1 MLAGK
6 LRATLTLSAI
16 IFFSACSSDNANN
29 VSSDA
34 NNGACPT
41 DWRSALDDHGEAGF
55 SGTLVYVEQVS
66 VVCSFASGLA
76 NRDTNRPITTDTVF
90 SIGSI
95 TKTFTAAAVLKLI
108 DDERFTLDD
117 SAGSLLTGLSGP
129 AATASIA
136 QLLSHTSGL
145 QGVHSEDF
153 VPMDAA
159 EAIIAISAL
168 GSAFEPGTD
177 YLYSNSGYSVLAL
190 IVNELT
196 GSYREYIANEILTLR
211 NGERLGGF
219 WSGAPSAE
227 GPRAFGYSADGNVSE
242 QLGDFTGPHWAF
254 DGNGG
259 LAMTSEQLAAW
270 TQALADGEII
280 SLDAVE
286 TMRTIIWDFSDGSGE
301 APGWLVSGRP
311 IYDQTVLEANGASSI
326 IKHEMSLAWQPETGR
341 ILVVATNVNEGPFIA
356 EEETVDVFNSGGP
369 INGPALLSAEDAAFI
384 ESVSGR
390 YTTGS
395 EYFTVARLDDDLVIA
410 ANSTGTIA
418 ALFPPGELIADFD
431 EHTARV
437 TAFFNGETAAGLA
450 EIELLTNNNGGISPV
465 VASLGTFIDEEGVA
479 TAVEIIFGP
488 DDKALGIY
496 RLRPNGSLISAW
508 IQRWPGQLEFMPH
521 VPLKREGNQWVPAV
535 VDWPIAS
542 IAVSFSD
549 DGSMTVAGPNSAVQ
563 AFPE

>member
-1 MLAGK
+1 MFELRVALA
-6 LRATLTLSAI
+6 LSAVL
-16 IFFSACSSDNANN
+16 FFSACSSDNENHA
-29 VSSDA
+29 SSDTT
-34 NNGACPT
+34 NGACPT
-41 DWRSALDDHGEAGF
+41 DWQSALDAHEYAGF
-55 SGTLVYVEQVS
+55 SGTLVYVEQGS
-66 VVCSFASGLA
+66 VVCSFASGQA
-76 NRDTNRPITTDTVF
+76 DRSTNRPITTETVF

-108 DDERFTLDD
+108 DEERFTLDD
-117 SAGSLLTGLSGP
+117 SAGSLLPGLSGP
-129 AATASIA
+129 AAAASIA

-145 QGVHSEDF
+145 QGVHSADF

-159 EAIIAISAL
+159 EAITAISAL
-168 GSAFEPGTD
+168 GSAFESGTD

-196 GSYREYIANEILTLR
+196 GSYRQYIANEILTLPD
-211 NGERLGGF
+211 GERLGGF
-219 WSGAPSAE
+219 WSGTPSAE
-227 GPRAFGYSADGNVSE
+227 GPRAFGYSADGTLSE
-242 QLGDFTGPHWAF
+242 QLGNFAGPHWAF

-259 LAMTSEQLAAW
+259 LAMTSEQLATW
-270 TQALADGEII
+270 TQALTNGEII
-280 SLDAVE
+280 SPDAVD
-286 TMRTIIWDFSDGSGE
+286 TMSTIIWDFGDGSGE
-301 APGWLVSGRP
+301 APGWLVTGQP
-311 IYDQTVLEANGASSI
+311 IYEQTVLEANGASSI
-326 IKHEMSLAWQPETGR
+326 VKHEMSLAWQPETGR
-341 ILVVATNVNEGPFIA
+341 ILVVATNANEGRFIA
-356 EEETVDVFNSGGP
+356 EEETADVFTSGGA
-369 INGPALLSAEDAAFI
+369 INGPTLLSAEDAAFI

-410 ANSTGTIA
+410 ANGTDTIA
-418 ALFPPGELIADFD
+418 ALFPPGELRADFD

-437 TAFFNGETAAGLA
+437 TAFFNGETAAGRA
-450 EIELLTNNNGGISPV
+450 EIQLLTNNNAGISPV
-465 VASLGTFIDEEGVA
+465 VTSLGTFIDVEGIA

-508 IQRWPGQLEFMPH
+508 IQRWPGQLEFIPH
-521 VPLKREGNQWVPAV
+521 VPLKRAGNQWVPAV

-549 DGSMTVAGPNSAVQ
+549 DGSMTVTGPNSAIQ